1 MPMSEMYSY
10 LKVRVHAGYELK
22 LYNFSDT
29 LETFYNKRVSGNP
42 IIRNQIDIIRQH
54 INFKYFL
61 YKTRLWY
68 CKRFAPFSTWVINYH
83 IIYVKIVTCFKPLPP
98 SPYVFSFLFFFLID
112 IRYCI
117 LFVQLIEWSKMQFT
131 YQQRFS
137 TFQRGKSK

>member
-1 MPMSEMYSY
+1 MPMSGTHSY
-10 LKVRVHAGYELK
+10 LKVRVHAEYLK

-61 YKTRLWY
+61 CKTRLWY

-83 IIYVKIVTCFKPLPP
+83 IVYVKVVMCSNLPLPRP
-98 SPYVFSFLFFFLID
+98 VFYLSFLSV
-112 IRYCI
+112 YNTVYY
-117 LFVQLIEWSKMQFT
+117 LFN
-131 YQQRFS
+131 
-137 TFQRGKSK
+137 